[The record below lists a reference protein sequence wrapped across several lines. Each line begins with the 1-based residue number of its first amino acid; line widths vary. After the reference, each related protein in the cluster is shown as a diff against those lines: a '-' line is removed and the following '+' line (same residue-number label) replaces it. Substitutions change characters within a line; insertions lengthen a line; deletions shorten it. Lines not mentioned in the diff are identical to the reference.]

1 MDNFEEV
8 IYEFPDDTSPE
19 IMEDDVNEELDYMNQ
34 NDLNDENKMGLHKE
48 EGKKS
53 TENVNYDMMNRNM
66 NENDTETNLYAL
78 EELLDELSD
87 DTSSFVREDSVK
99 EELEYNNQNY
109 LIGENDTEV
118 NDEVG

>member
-1 MDNFEEV
+1 
-8 IYEFPDDTSPE
+8 
-19 IMEDDVNEELDYMNQ
+19 MEYDINDELDFMNQ
-34 NDLNDENKMGLHKE
+34 NDLNDENKLGLHKE
-48 EGKKS
+48 DVEIP
-53 TENVNYDMMNRNM
+53 TENINQDVMHINM

-78 EELLDELSD
+78 EELIYELSD
-87 DTSSFVREDSVK
+87 DTSPFVREDSVN